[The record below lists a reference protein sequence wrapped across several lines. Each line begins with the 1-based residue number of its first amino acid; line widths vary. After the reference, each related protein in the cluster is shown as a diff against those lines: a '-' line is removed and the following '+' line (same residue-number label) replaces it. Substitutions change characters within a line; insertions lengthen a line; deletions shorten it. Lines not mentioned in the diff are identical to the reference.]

1 MTGYQQAGARAGRSE
16 NVNFMVNVRNV
27 SKLESALGFPQ
38 PLRPIKGSFELPL
51 HLLQSNPLF
60 SQ

>member
-1 MTGYQQAGARAGRSE
+1 MIDRKCEQAGARLSE
-16 NVNFMVNVRNV
+16 NVNFMVDVRNV
-27 SKLESALGFPQ
+27 SKLRSAFGFPD

-51 HLLQSNPLF
+51 LLQSNPLF